1 MPEHLSIASIAEN
14 IRCIQEKISTATHRS
29 GRSHN
34 EVKLMAVSKMQT
46 ATAIS
51 EAFAAGVRLFGENR
65 VQEFQQKLKD
75 LNTLGVLV
83 AGCGSSGDGNAAEV
97 HLIGHLQS
105 NKATRAAEL
114 FTAVDTVDSLK
125 LALRLD
131 EAAGKLEKRLPVL
144 IEIKLSEEAAKTGF
158 EPESAELMEL
168 LERFSD
174 MKHIQMRGLMTVA
187 PFDENPEIARICFR
201 HLRQLREQL
210 AARYDRLDFSELSM
224 GMSGDFEIAVEE
236 GSTLVRVGTA
246 IFGSRPKPA

>member
-1 MPEHLSIASIAEN
+1 MSEHLSIASIAEN

-29 GRSHN
+29 GRSHD
-34 EVKLMAVSKMQT
+34 EVKLMAVSKLQT

-83 AGCGSSGDGNAAEV
+83 AGGSGGDGNAAEV

-168 LERFSD
+168 LDRFSE

-187 PFDENPEIARICFR
+187 PFDEDPEIARICFR

-210 AARYDRLDFSELSM
+210 AARYARLDFSELSM